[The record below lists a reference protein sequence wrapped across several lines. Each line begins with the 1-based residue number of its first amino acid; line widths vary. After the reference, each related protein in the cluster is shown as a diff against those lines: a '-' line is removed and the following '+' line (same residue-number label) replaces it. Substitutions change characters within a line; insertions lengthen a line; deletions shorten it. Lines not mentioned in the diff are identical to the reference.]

1 MLIATLTA
9 LYLLFWSSSSAPLLS
24 NLDQTEKL
32 INANVTDDA
41 RRERALQIVGRMK
54 DAHKAYW
61 TQRGQ
66 VSKSLAALLE
76 TRATQ
81 QAALESAL
89 NPLLAD
95 SNSMRDQ
102 LVDLRFQLKSVLTAN
117 EWTAVFPPP
126 KVAPSAGGKVKV
138 AGQRTEGARS

>member
-32 INANVTDDA
+32 IKANVENDA

-54 DAHKAYW
+54 DVHKAYW
-61 TQRGQ
+61 TQRGT

-81 QAALESAL
+81 PSALEAAL

-95 SNSMRDQ
+95 SDRMRDQ
-102 LVDLRFQLKSVLTAN
+102 LVDLRFQLKSVLTAS
-117 EWTAVFPPP
+117 EWAAVFRPP
-126 KVAPSAGGKVKV
+126 KVAPSAGGKVKF
-138 AGQRTEGARS
+138 ARRRTEGWRS